1 MKKYLLP
8 LFATVLACGTAFSA
22 DNTNG
27 SNVVIVE
34 EIVARVNNSII
45 THMDVEKAREQMAA
59 ELKQRAA
66 SAGTT
71 VGNTDAELAAHEK
84 DILSDLID
92 SQLLLQKGDELG
104 IDVQTELI
112 KRLDEIRKSMNL
124 QSMED
129 LEKAAQAQGISYEEF
144 KDNLKNDLIKR
155 NVISKEVVS
164 KIQITPKE
172 AQDFYQAHKAE
183 MEHPEQVHLAEIL
196 IAPKTPA
203 AEPGKE
209 APEPTPEA
217 QQEARKKAED
227 LLAQLKAGAKF
238 DEIAKKNSEGPTA
251 AQGGDLGMFRPGTMA
266 KELETITFAL
276 KSGELSN
283 VIETKQGYV
292 ILKVLDHQQAGIPPY
307 KDVENQVMDQ
317 LYMQRTDPALRT
329 YLTKLRE
336 QAYIEIKP
344 SSNLTDS
351 HASPNENQPVYVA
364 GNEQS
369 KQQDKTTKKKKKLL
383 LF

>member
-8 LFATVLACGTAFSA
+8 LVAIVLACGTAFSA

-27 SNVVIVE
+27 SNTVIVE

-45 THMDVEKAREQMAA
+45 TRMDMEKAREQMAA
-59 ELKQRAA
+59 ELKQR
-66 SAGTT
+66 GGG
-71 VGNTDAELAAHEK
+71 VGNVDSELAAHEK

-124 QSMED
+124 QSMEE
-129 LEKAAQAQGISYEEF
+129 LEKAAQAQGVSYEEF

-164 KIQITPKE
+164 KITIAPKE
-172 AQDFYQAHKAE
+172 AQEFYEAHKAE
-183 MEHPEQVHLAEIL
+183 LRHPEQVHLAEIL
-196 IAPKTPA
+196 IAPKAAA

-209 APEPTPEA
+209 APEPTAEEKQKA
-217 QQEARKKAED
+217 QKKAED
-227 LLAQLKAGAKF
+227 LLAQIKAGAKF
-238 DEIAKKNSEGPTA
+238 DELAKKNSEGHTA

-266 KELETITFAL
+266 KELETITFGM
-276 KSGELSN
+276 KSGEVSN

-292 ILKVLDHQQAGIPPY
+292 ILKVIEHQQAGIPPY

-317 LYMQRTDPALRT
+317 LYMQKTDPALRT

-336 QAYIEIKP
+336 QAFIEIKP
-344 SSNLTDS
+344 PLVDS
-351 HASPNENQPVYVA
+351 HASPNENKPVYVA

-369 KQQDKTTKKKKKLL
+369 KQQDKTKKKKKLL

>member
-8 LFATVLACGTAFSA
+8 LVATVLACGTAFSA
-22 DNTNG
+22 DNSST
-27 SNVVIVE
+27 VIE

-45 THMDVEKAREQMAA
+45 TRMDMEKAREQMAA
-59 ELKQRAA
+59 ELKQR
-66 SAGTT
+66 GGG
-71 VGNTDAELAAHEK
+71 VGNGDAELAAHEK

-124 QSMED
+124 QSMEE

-164 KIQITPKE
+164 KITIPPKE
-172 AQDFYQAHKAE
+172 AQDFYEAHKAE
-183 MEHPEQVHLAEIL
+183 LQHPEQVHLAEIL
-196 IAPKTPA
+196 IAPKTAA

-209 APEPTPEA
+209 APEPTAEEKQQA
-217 QQEARKKAED
+217 QKKADD
-227 LLAQLKAGAKF
+227 LLAQIKAGGKF
-238 DEIAKKNSEGPTA
+238 DELAKKYSEGPTA

-266 KELETITFAL
+266 KELETITFGM
-276 KSGELSN
+276 KSGEVSN

-292 ILKVLDHQQAGIPPY
+292 ILKVIDHQQAGIPPY

-317 LYMQRTDPALRT
+317 LYMQKTDPALRT

-336 QAYIEIKP
+336 QAFIEIKP
-344 SSNLTDS
+344 PLVDS
-351 HASPNENQPVYVA
+351 HASPNENKPVYVA

-369 KQQDKTTKKKKKLL
+369 KQQDKSKKKKKLL

>member
-1 MKKYLLP
+1 MKKYHLP
-8 LFATVLACGTAFSA
+8 LVAILLTCGTAFGA

-27 SNVVIVE
+27 SNTVIVE
-34 EIVARVNNSII
+34 EIVARVNNAII
-45 THMDVEKAREQMAA
+45 THMDVQKAREQMAA
-59 ELKQRAA
+59 ELKQR
-66 SAGTT
+66 SGG
-71 VGNTDAELAAHEK
+71 VGDVDAELAAHEK

-112 KRLDEIRKSMNL
+112 KRLDDIRKSMNL

-144 KDNLKNDLIKR
+144 KENLKNDLVKR

-164 KIQITPKE
+164 KITITPKE

-183 MEHPEQVHLAEIL
+183 MQHPEQVHLAEIL
-196 IAPKTPA
+196 IAPKTAA

-209 APEPTPEA
+209 APEPTAEA

-227 LLAQLKAGAKF
+227 LLAQLKSGAKF
-238 DEIAKKNSEGPTA
+238 DELAKKYSEGPTA

-266 KELETITFAL
+266 KELETVTFAM
-276 KSGELSN
+276 KSGDVSN
-283 VIETKQGYV
+283 VIETKQGFV
-292 ILKVLDHQQAGIPPY
+292 ILKVIEHQQAGIPPY

-317 LYMQRTDPALRT
+317 LYMQKTDPALRA

-336 QAYIEIKP
+336 QAFIEIKP
-344 SSNLTDS
+344 GTGLVDT

-369 KQQDKTTKKKKKLL
+369 KQQDKTKKKKKLL

>member
-8 LFATVLACGTAFSA
+8 LFATVLVCGTAFSA

-66 SAGTT
+66 NPGST
-71 VGNTDAELAAHEK
+71 VGNVDAELATHEK

-124 QSMED
+124 QSMEE

-144 KDNLKNDLIKR
+144 KDNLKNDLVKR

-172 AQDFYQAHKAE
+172 TQDFYEAHKAE

-217 QQEARKKAED
+217 QQEARKKADD

-238 DEIAKKNSEGPTA
+238 DELAKKNSEGPTA
-251 AQGGDLGMFRPGTMA
+251 TQGGDLGMFRPGTMA

-292 ILKVLDHQQAGIPPY
+292 ILKVIDHQQAGIPPY

-344 SSNLTDS
+344 NSGLTDS

-369 KQQDKTTKKKKKLL
+369 KQDKTTKKKKKLL

>member
-8 LFATVLACGTAFSA
+8 LFATVLVCGTAFSA
-22 DNTNG
+22 DNTSG

-59 ELKQRAA
+59 ELKQRSA
-66 SAGTT
+66 SSGNNI
-71 VGNTDAELAAHEK
+71 GNTDAELAAHEK

-112 KRLDEIRKSMNL
+112 RRLDEIRKSMNL

-129 LEKAAQAQGISYEEF
+129 LEKAAQSQGISYEEF
-144 KDNLKNDLIKR
+144 KDNLKNDLVKR

-172 AQDFYQAHKAE
+172 AQEFYEAHKAE
-183 MEHPEQVHLAEIL
+183 MQHPEQVHLAEIL

-227 LLAQLKAGAKF
+227 LLAQLKTGAKF
-238 DEIAKKNSEGPTA
+238 DEAAKKNSEGPTA

-283 VIETKQGYV
+283 VIETKQGFV
-292 ILKVLDHQQAGIPPY
+292 ILKVLDHQQAGIPSY
-307 KDVENQVMDQ
+307 KDVEPQVMDQ

-336 QAYIEIKP
+336 QAYIEIK
-344 SSNLTDS
+344 SGTGLTDS

-369 KQQDKTTKKKKKLL
+369 KQDKSTKKKKKLL

>member
-1 MKKYLLP
+1 MKKYHLP
-8 LFATVLACGTAFSA
+8 LVAILLTCGTAFGA
-22 DNTNG
+22 DNTSG
-27 SNVVIVE
+27 SNTVIVE

-45 THMDVEKAREQMAA
+45 THMDVQKAREQMAA
-59 ELKQRAA
+59 ELKQR
-66 SAGTT
+66 SGG
-71 VGNTDAELAAHEK
+71 VGNVDADLAAHEK

-112 KRLDEIRKSMNL
+112 KRLDDIRKSMNL

-144 KDNLKNDLIKR
+144 KDNLKNDLVKR

-164 KIQITPKE
+164 KITITPKE

-196 IAPKTPA
+196 IAPKAAA

-209 APEPTPEA
+209 APEPTAEA

-227 LLAQLKAGAKF
+227 LLAQLKGGAKF
-238 DEIAKKNSEGPTA
+238 DELAKKYSEGPTA

-266 KELETITFAL
+266 KELETVTFAM
-276 KSGELSN
+276 KSGDVSN

-292 ILKVLDHQQAGIPPY
+292 ILKVIDHQQAGIPPY

-317 LYMQRTDPALRT
+317 LYMQKTDPALRS

-336 QAYIEIKP
+336 QAFIEIKAGTG
-344 SSNLTDS
+344 LVDT

-369 KQQDKTTKKKKKLL
+369 KQAAKTTKKKKKLL

>member
-8 LFATVLACGTAFSA
+8 LVAIVLACGTAFSA

-27 SNVVIVE
+27 SNTVIVE

-45 THMDVEKAREQMAA
+45 TRMDMEKAREQMAA
-59 ELKQRAA
+59 ELKQR
-66 SAGTT
+66 GG
-71 VGNTDAELAAHEK
+71 VGNVDSEVAAHEK

-124 QSMED
+124 QSMEE
-129 LEKAAQAQGISYEEF
+129 LEKAAQAQGVSYEEF

-164 KIQITPKE
+164 KITIAPKE
-172 AQDFYQAHKAE
+172 AQEFYEAHKAE
-183 MEHPEQVHLAEIL
+183 LQHPEQVHLAEIL
-196 IAPKTPA
+196 IAPKTAA

-209 APEPTPEA
+209 AAEPTEQEKQQA
-217 QQEARKKAED
+217 QKKAED
-227 LLAQLKAGAKF
+227 LLAQIKAGGKF
-238 DEIAKKNSEGPTA
+238 DELAKKNSEGPTA

-266 KELETITFAL
+266 KELETITFGM
-276 KSGELSN
+276 KSGEVSN

-292 ILKVLDHQQAGIPPY
+292 ILKVIDHQQAGIPPY
-307 KDVENQVMDQ
+307 KDVENQIMDQ
-317 LYMQRTDPALRT
+317 LYMQKTDPALRT

-336 QAYIEIKP
+336 QAFIEIKP
-344 SSNLTDS
+344 NAGLVDT
-351 HASPNENQPVYVA
+351 HASPNENKPVYVA

-369 KQQDKTTKKKKKLL
+369 KQQDKTAKKKKKLL